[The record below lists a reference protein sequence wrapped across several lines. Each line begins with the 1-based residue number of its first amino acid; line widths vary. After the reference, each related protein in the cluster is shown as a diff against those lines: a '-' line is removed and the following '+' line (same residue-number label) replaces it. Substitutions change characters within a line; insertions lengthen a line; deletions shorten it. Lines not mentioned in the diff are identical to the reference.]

1 MNPKN
6 ENEEKPGEDAQYT
19 FSTAEKKEEWKEEF
33 GEMKDQLKAL
43 QGSNN
48 WSSLVLKELCLA
60 PNVTLPKKFK
70 MPDFDKYNGIGNP
83 IYHLKSY
90 CSKMF
95 VWSQDEN
102 FLLLFFHESLK
113 GPRWNGTCS

>member
-1 MNPKN
+1 MNPKD
-6 ENEEKPGEDAQYT
+6 EDEEKPGEDAQYT
-19 FSTAEKKEEWKEEF
+19 FSKVEKKEEWKEEF

-48 WSSLVLKELCLA
+48 WSSLDLKELCLA

-70 MPDFDKYNGIGNP
+70 MSDFNKYNGIGNP

-90 CSKMF
+90 CTKMF
-95 VWSQDEN
+95 V
-102 FLLLFFHESLK
+102 
-113 GPRWNGTCS
+113 